1 MKKAILYLNQFFG
14 QIGGEDKAD
23 FEPVLKDQ
31 PIASAGLF
39 NTLAKDVQITHTM
52 ICGDNFMASH
62 PEEAVARCLALLEGV
77 EFDIFIAGP
86 AFNAGRY
93 GNACGLICKAVQDKF
108 KNVIAIT
115 SMNEE
120 NPGVEIFKS
129 DLYIFKG
136 GYRASFIKQDMTAM
150 AVFADKVA
158 RGERLLPAEKEGY
171 FPRGIRHEQF
181 LEDLG
186 MESVMACDRAVA
198 MLLAKLK
205 GEEYVTELP
214 IPKQDL
220 IPIAPAIQ
228 DIRKAKIAL
237 VTSGG
242 IVPVDNPD
250 RIESASATKWG
261 KYDISKLDSLPA
273 KVFKTI
279 HAGYDPEMADK
290 NPNVVEPLDA
300 VRALQKEGKLGEVD
314 DFFYTTV
321 GTGTTQGEAARM
333 GREIAAELHER
344 GVDAVILTAT

>member
-23 FEPVLKDQ
+23 FEPVLEDK
-31 PIASAGLF
+31 PVGSAGIF
-39 NTLAKDVQITHTM
+39 NSVAKTVKIEQTM

-62 PEEAVARCLALLEGV
+62 TEEAIERCLKLLEGKK
-77 EFDIFIAGP
+77 FDIFIAGP

-93 GNACGLICKAVQDKF
+93 GNACGQICKAVQEKF
-108 KNVIAIT
+108 GVTAIT
-115 SMNEE
+115 SMNVE
-120 NPGVEIFKS
+120 NPGVEMFKR

-136 GYRASFIKQDMTAM
+136 GNRATAIKQDMTAM
-150 AVFADKVA
+150 AAFADKICG
-158 RGERLLPAEKEGY
+158 GERLLPAEFEGY
-171 FPRGIRHEQF
+171 FPRGIRHEVF

-186 MESVMACDRAVA
+186 LEPKMACDRAVE

-220 IPIAPAIQ
+220 VPIAPAVQ
-228 DIRKAKIAL
+228 DIRKIKIAL

-242 IVPVDNPD
+242 IVPRENPD

-261 KYDISKLDSLPA
+261 KYNIAGLDRLPA
-273 KVFKTI
+273 PEFKTI
-279 HAGYDPEMADK
+279 HAGYDPEQADK

-300 VRALQKEGKLGEVD
+300 IRALQKEGKLGEVD
-314 DFFYTTV
+314 EYFYTTV

-333 GREIAAELHER
+333 GREIAAELHSR
-344 GVDAVILTAT
+344 GVEAVILTST